1 MPDEHLGEEGSVTR
15 GVRVHRGLAAGA
27 SALVLAVILAVS
39 LSVALTVS
47 IDAQVA
53 TGTIVG
59 NVKDNS
65 GSAVPG
71 ASVTATNI
79 DTQVSRTTTS
89 DAEGYYALPLMPVG
103 RYKLEVTLSGFK
115 NVEQTGILLE
125 VGRSARVD
133 ATIEP
138 GQLQEVVSVVANSP
152 LVETNTAALSRTVGQ
167 NEVLNLPLVNR
178 DLYSLLS
185 ITGGVSSNANSN
197 SLGGPEQL
205 TTINGSQNAQ
215 IGSVSFQLD
224 GGNNTAGLRGTGNP
238 APNPEAV
245 QEFRVITNSY
255 TAEYG
260 RYPAGVVDV
269 VTKSG
274 TNQFRGAVFE
284 FFRNESLNAKRWAP
298 PGTPATKDPLDRN
311 QYGGALGGPIR
322 RDKTFFFASYSGL
335 RQEET
340 YYRNT
345 AVVPTAR
352 ERAGDFSQS
361 AIKPRD
367 PLTNAAFPGDFI
379 PAQRLDPAALA
390 IQQQFVP
397 TSNLPNNFFEVQDGQ
412 IRSIPTRLLSSSITT
427 FRRPTTLP

>member
-1 MPDEHLGEEGSVTR
+1 MTG
-15 GVRVHRGLAAGA
+15 RVAAFRGLAAGA
-27 SALVLAVILAVS
+27 AALALALVLAAPLSLA
-39 LSVALTVS
+39 LSVSV
-47 IDAQVA
+47 DAQVA

-103 RYKLEVTLSGFK
+103 RYKLEITLSGFK

-274 TNQFRGAVFE
+274 SNQFRGAVFE

-298 PGTPATKDPLDRN
+298 PGTTATKDPLDRN
-311 QYGGALGGPIR
+311 QYR
-322 RDKTFFFASYSGL
+322 RRARWADQARQDVLL
-335 RQEET
+335 RQLLGSAPGRDLLPEHGG
-340 YYRNT
+340 
-345 AVVPTAR
+345 
-352 ERAGDFSQS
+352 RA
-361 AIKPRD
+361 
-367 PLTNAAFPGDFI
+367 
-379 PAQRLDPAALA
+379 
-390 IQQQFVP
+390 
-397 TSNLPNNFFEVQDGQ
+397 DGA
-412 IRSIPTRLLSSSITT
+412 
-427 FRRPTTLP
+427 

>member
-1 MPDEHLGEEGSVTR
+1 MTG
-15 GVRVHRGLAAGA
+15 RVAAFRGLASGVA
-27 SALVLAVILAVS
+27 ALALALGLA
-39 LSVALTVS
+39 AP

-115 NVEQTGILLE
+115 NAEQTGILLE

-255 TAEYG
+255 TAEYRPLSGG
-260 RYPAGVVDV
+260 RRRRRHQVGDQPVPRRGLRVLPERIAERQALGAAGNHGHEGSARSQPV
-269 VTKSG
+269 
-274 TNQFRGAVFE
+274 RRRA
-284 FFRNESLNAKRWAP
+284 RWADQ
-298 PGTPATKDPLDRN
+298 ARQDVL
-311 QYGGALGGPIR
+311 
-322 RDKTFFFASYSGL
+322 L
-335 RQEET
+335 RQLLRSAPGRDLLPEHGG
-340 YYRNT
+340 
-345 AVVPTAR
+345 
-352 ERAGDFSQS
+352 RA
-361 AIKPRD
+361 
-367 PLTNAAFPGDFI
+367 
-379 PAQRLDPAALA
+379 
-390 IQQQFVP
+390 
-397 TSNLPNNFFEVQDGQ
+397 DGA
-412 IRSIPTRLLSSSITT
+412 
-427 FRRPTTLP
+427 

>member
-1 MPDEHLGEEGSVTR
+1 M
-15 GVRVHRGLAAGA
+15 
-27 SALVLAVILAVS
+27 
-39 LSVALTVS
+39 
-47 IDAQVA
+47 
-53 TGTIVG
+53 
-59 NVKDNS
+59 
-65 GSAVPG
+65 
-71 ASVTATNI
+71 TATNV

-103 RYKLEVTLSGFK
+103 RYKLEVMLSGFK
-115 NVEQTGILLE
+115 NAEQTGILLE

-197 SLGGPEQL
+197 SLGGPEQP

-298 PGTPATKDPLDRN
+298 PGTTATKDPLDRN

-367 PLTNAAFPGDFI
+367 PTTNAPFLGDVI
-379 PAQRLDPAALA
+379 PTARLDPAALA

-397 TSNLPNNFFEVQDGQ
+397 TSNLPDNRFEVDGHT
-412 IRSIPTRLLSSSITT
+412 RSIPTRLRSSSITT
-427 FRRPTTLP
+427 FRRLTTLP

>member
-15 GVRVHRGLAAGA
+15 RVAAYRGLIAWAA
-27 SALVLAVILAVS
+27 SLALGILLAAPLA
-39 LSVALTVS
+39 LALTVS
-47 IDAQVA
+47 VDAQVA

-274 TNQFRGAVFE
+274 TNQFRGALFE

-298 PGTPATKDPLDRN
+298 PGTTATKDPLDRN
-311 QYGGALGGPIR
+311 QYR
-322 RDKTFFFASYSGL
+322 RRARWADQARQDVLL
-335 RQEET
+335 RQLLGSAPG
-340 YYRNT
+340 RDLLPKHGGR
-345 AVVPTAR
+345 ADGAR
-352 ERAGDFSQS
+352 A
-361 AIKPRD
+361 
-367 PLTNAAFPGDFI
+367 
-379 PAQRLDPAALA
+379 
-390 IQQQFVP
+390 
-397 TSNLPNNFFEVQDGQ
+397 
-412 IRSIPTRLLSSSITT
+412 
-427 FRRPTTLP
+427 RR

>member
-1 MPDEHLGEEGSVTR
+1 M
-15 GVRVHRGLAAGA
+15 
-27 SALVLAVILAVS
+27 
-39 LSVALTVS
+39 
-47 IDAQVA
+47 
-53 TGTIVG
+53 
-59 NVKDNS
+59 
-65 GSAVPG
+65 
-71 ASVTATNI
+71 TATNI

-103 RYKLEVTLSGFK
+103 RYKLEITLSGFK

-274 TNQFRGAVFE
+274 TQPVPRRGLRVLPERIAERQALGAAGNHGHEGSARSQPV
-284 FFRNESLNAKRWAP
+284 RRRARWADQ
-298 PGTPATKDPLDRN
+298 ARQDVL
-311 QYGGALGGPIR
+311 
-322 RDKTFFFASYSGL
+322 L
-335 RQEET
+335 RQLLRSAPGRDLLPEHGG
-340 YYRNT
+340 
-345 AVVPTAR
+345 
-352 ERAGDFSQS
+352 RA
-361 AIKPRD
+361 
-367 PLTNAAFPGDFI
+367 
-379 PAQRLDPAALA
+379 
-390 IQQQFVP
+390 
-397 TSNLPNNFFEVQDGQ
+397 DGA
-412 IRSIPTRLLSSSITT
+412 
-427 FRRPTTLP
+427 

>member
-1 MPDEHLGEEGSVTR
+1 MTG
-15 GVRVHRGLAAGA
+15 RVAAFRGLAAGA
-27 SALVLAVILAVS
+27 SALGLAVILAVPLS
-39 LSVALTVS
+39 LALTVS

-71 ASVTATNI
+71 ASVTATNV

-215 IGSVSFQLD
+215 IGSVNFQLD

-274 TNQFRGAVFE
+274 SNQFRGALFE

-298 PGTPATKDPLDRN
+298 PGTTATKDPLDRN
-311 QYGGALGGPIR
+311 QYR
-322 RDKTFFFASYSGL
+322 RRARWTDQARQDVLL
-335 RQEET
+335 RQLLRFAPGRDLLPEHGG
-340 YYRNT
+340 
-345 AVVPTAR
+345 
-352 ERAGDFSQS
+352 RA
-361 AIKPRD
+361 
-367 PLTNAAFPGDFI
+367 
-379 PAQRLDPAALA
+379 
-390 IQQQFVP
+390 
-397 TSNLPNNFFEVQDGQ
+397 DGA
-412 IRSIPTRLLSSSITT
+412 
-427 FRRPTTLP
+427 

>member
-1 MPDEHLGEEGSVTR
+1 MTG
-15 GVRVHRGLAAGA
+15 RVAACRGLAAGA
-27 SALVLAVILAVS
+27 STLGLAVILAVPLS
-39 LSVALTVS
+39 LVLTVS

-71 ASVTATNI
+71 ASVTATNV

-115 NVEQTGILLE
+115 NAEQTGILLE

-224 GGNNTAGLRGTGNP
+224 GGNNTAGLRVP
-238 APNPEAV
+238 ATRRRTRKRSRNFASSP
-245 QEFRVITNSY
+245 
-255 TAEYG
+255 TAIPPSTAAIRRASSTSSPSRG
-260 RYPAGVVDV
+260 ATSFAARSSSF
-269 VTKSG
+269 SG
-274 TNQFRGAVFE
+274 TNR
-284 FFRNESLNAKRWAP
+284 
-298 PGTPATKDPLDRN
+298 
-311 QYGGALGGPIR
+311 
-322 RDKTFFFASYSGL
+322 
-335 RQEET
+335 
-340 YYRNT
+340 
-345 AVVPTAR
+345 
-352 ERAGDFSQS
+352 
-361 AIKPRD
+361 
-367 PLTNAAFPGDFI
+367 
-379 PAQRLDPAALA
+379 
-390 IQQQFVP
+390 
-397 TSNLPNNFFEVQDGQ
+397 
-412 IRSIPTRLLSSSITT
+412 
-427 FRRPTTLP
+427 

>member
-1 MPDEHLGEEGSVTR
+1 MTG
-15 GVRVHRGLAAGA
+15 RVAAFRGLASG
-27 SALVLAVILAVS
+27 V
-39 LSVALTVS
+39 VALALALGLAAP

-79 DTQVSRTTTS
+79 DTQVSRTTTT

-115 NVEQTGILLE
+115 NAEQTGILLE

-274 TNQFRGAVFE
+274 TNQFRGARLRVLPE
-284 FFRNESLNAKRWAP
+284 RIAER
-298 PGTPATKDPLDRN
+298 
-311 QYGGALGGPIR
+311 QALGAAGNHGHEGSTRSQPVR
-322 RDKTFFFASYSGL
+322 RRARWTDQARQDVLL
-335 RQEET
+335 RQLLRSAPGRDLLPEHGG
-340 YYRNT
+340 
-345 AVVPTAR
+345 
-352 ERAGDFSQS
+352 RA
-361 AIKPRD
+361 
-367 PLTNAAFPGDFI
+367 
-379 PAQRLDPAALA
+379 
-390 IQQQFVP
+390 
-397 TSNLPNNFFEVQDGQ
+397 DGA
-412 IRSIPTRLLSSSITT
+412 
-427 FRRPTTLP
+427 